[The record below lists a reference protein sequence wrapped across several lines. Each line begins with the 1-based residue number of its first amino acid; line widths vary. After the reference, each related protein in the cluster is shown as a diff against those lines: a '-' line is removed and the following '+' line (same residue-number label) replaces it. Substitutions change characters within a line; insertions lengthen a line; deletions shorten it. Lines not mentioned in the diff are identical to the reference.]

1 MEQKRVS
8 AQPTRSLSFHLP
20 LSVTGISSFEALL
33 ELLGIPSL
41 ELLYLSWKDQLFPG
55 FTSFDEA
62 QNTITPLWIINQA
75 PAYYF
80 IFIDTPKKLK
90 KCPTLFWRY
99 ILSNLKKKAG
109 YFFKFCGLVKISEIY
124 DYFWSIVF
132 WKIVETGEP
141 NSTQP
146 SWWLKAS
153 NSGLMAQKA

>member
-20 LSVTGISSFEALL
+20 LSVTGISSFEAML
-33 ELLGIPSL
+33 ELLGTLSH
-41 ELLYLSWKDQLFPG
+41 ELSYLSWKDQLFPV

-62 QNTITPLWIINQA
+62 QNTIILLTIMNYQPSQKVIYTKRWE
-75 PAYYF
+75 
-80 IFIDTPKKLK
+80 IFSNFVTLSRYLK
-90 KCPTLFWRY
+90 FTT
-99 ILSNLKKKAG
+99 
-109 YFFKFCGLVKISEIY
+109 SEE
-124 DYFWSIVF
+124 FF
-132 WKIVETGEP
+132 WKIMETGEP

>member
-62 QNTITPLWIINQA
+62 ENTITPLWIISILFHFHRYSQKIEKMSH
-75 PAYYF
+75 F
-80 IFIDTPKKLK
+80 VL
-90 KCPTLFWRY
+90 TL
-99 ILSNLKKKAG
+99 LSNLKKNQILWASQYLNFKEEWWWHN
-109 YFFKFCGLVKISEIY
+109 FFASFVISFIISDKEKI
-124 DYFWSIVF
+124 
-132 WKIVETGEP
+132 
-141 NSTQP
+141 
-146 SWWLKAS
+146 
-153 NSGLMAQKA
+153 